1 MFLTKEHLS
10 VAGHFI
16 LFFLDKY
23 PAKKK
28 KQIKQIFLEREIF
41 NNLWRHHASSN
52 FGSLSPG
59 TTTCSTPVLVITTR
73 CATPPLTL
81 SLPIARA
88 RARRAGTRGKER
100 EGNINKDQSNLCA
113 HVQMCVSV
121 LSCQTLYESENYN
134 IKEMELCWTVTTVKV
149 NIRNLALFAV
159 CHQQKA
165 KYH

>member
-1 MFLTKEHLS
+1 MNTLQR
-10 VAGHFI
+10 
-16 LFFLDKY
+16 
-23 PAKKK
+23 KK
-28 KQIKQIFLEREIF
+28 KQTKQFFLEKEIF

-88 RARRAGTRGKER
+88 RAGRAGTRGKER

-134 IKEMELCWTVTTVKV
+134 IKEMEHCSTVTTDKV
-149 NIRNLALFAV
+149 NIRNLLLYLLSVISKKLNITNDFFFLTLQILQV
-159 CHQQKA
+159 LLCD
-165 KYH
+165 